1 MAEHP
6 NYLKTLPQD
15 LKAGLVVFLVALP
28 LCLGVAMASGVP
40 MISGIVAGVVGGIV
54 VAWLSGSHTSISGP
68 AAGLTAIIA
77 AQVAILGS
85 VEALL
90 VAVILAGIMQMALG
104 ALKAGSLAA
113 FIPGSVI
120 KGLLAAIGII
130 LILKQIP
137 FLVGYNPDWFGDM
150 TFNNTVSGE
159 NTFSEL
165 FLSASNIHPGATLI
179 GIISLMILLFWDKTP
194 MKKLSIPVPLVVV
207 IVGVVLVQLMPQLG
221 MLWGIVADDMVQVPS
236 TGSIMERLA
245 TIPTPDVSVLT
256 DPKVYIAAITIA
268 IVASLET
275 LLNLEAVDK
284 LDPKKRVSPPNRELF
299 AQGVGNMTSGLI
311 GGLPI
316 TSVVVRSSV
325 GISSGGQTRMTT
337 FIHGVLLLVSVLFL
351 PQVLNMIPL
360 SALAAILIFTG
371 FKLAAPKVFKD
382 MWAEGKVQ
390 FLPFI
395 VTIFAIVLTDLLV
408 GIIIGMVVA
417 TAFILYNNLQ
427 SPLRK
432 IKERHVGGEV
442 LRIELANQLTFMNRA
457 ALLDTLNEI
466 EEGTQLVLD
475 ARDTDYM
482 DSDIIALINEFEQKT
497 APVHNINVSLVGF
510 KDHYDKDDHISYI
523 DVTTREIQNKAKP
536 ADVLEMLK
544 AGNQRFVAG
553 EPIMRD
559 SRRQVGNT
567 SEGQFP
573 QAMVLTCMDSRVAT
587 EMMFDAGLGDLFSL
601 RVAGNVAAEQE
612 LGSMEYGCGVAGAK
626 LILVLGHTRCGAV
639 AATVDLVAGG
649 DANANAGEGFDNL
662 SVITNKI
669 AHCVHEETETQ
680 CDRNGKNEDFV
691 KRITELNVKK
701 TMDDIYQKS
710 SVLRNLIDEEKI
722 LLVGG
727 IYNVQTGEVEMLIS

>member
-40 MISGIVAGVVGGIV
+40 MISGIVAGVVGGII

-150 TFNNTVSGE
+150 TFGNTVSGE

-165 FLSASNIHPGATLI
+165 FLSVSNIHPGATLI
-179 GIISLMILLFWDKTP
+179 GIVSLLILLYWDKTP

-207 IVGVVLVQLMPQLG
+207 VVGVILVQAIPQFGL
-221 MLWGIVADDMVQVPS
+221 LWGIVADDMVQVPS
-236 TGSIMERLA
+236 TGSIMERIA
-245 TIPTPDVSVLT
+245 SIPAPDVSALSN
-256 DPKVYIAAITIA
+256 PNVYIAAITIA

-284 LDPKKRVSPPNRELF
+284 LDPKKRVSPPNREFF

-351 PQVLNMIPL
+351 PTVLNMIPL

-395 VTIFAIVLTDLLV
+395 VTILAIVLTDLLV

-442 LRIELANQLTFMNRA
+442 LRIELASQLTFMNRA
-457 ALLDTLNEI
+457 ALLDTLKTI
-466 EEGTQLVLD
+466 EADTQLVLD
-475 ARDTDYM
+475 ARETDYM
-482 DSDIIALINEFEQKT
+482 DSDIITLIHDFEQET
-497 APVHNINVSLVGF
+497 APAHNIKVSLLGF
-510 KDHYDKDDHISYI
+510 KDHYDKDDYISYL
-523 DVTTREIQNKAKP
+523 DVTTKEIQNKAKP
-536 ADVLEMLK
+536 SEVLEMLQE
-544 AGNQRFVAG
+544 GNKRFVAG
-553 EPIMRD
+553 QPIMRD

-587 EMMFDAGLGDLFSL
+587 EMMFDVGLGDLFSL

-639 AATVDLVAGG
+639 AATVDLVANG
-649 DANANAGEGFDNL
+649 DDKANAGEGFDNL

-669 AHCVHEETETQ
+669 AHCVHAETETQ
-680 CDRNGKNEDFV
+680 CDRHGKNEDFV
-691 KRITELNVKK
+691 RLITEKNVQQ
-701 TMDDIYQKS
+701 TMKDIYQKS

-722 LLVGG
+722 ILVGG
-727 IYNVQTGEVEMLIS
+727 IYNVKTGEVEILNS

>member
-245 TIPTPDVSVLT
+245 TIPTPDVSVLS

-662 SVITNKI
+662 SIITNKI

-680 CDRNGKNEDFV
+680 CDRHGKNEDFV

>member
-68 AAGLTAIIA
+68 AAGLTAIVA

-90 VAVILAGIMQMALG
+90 VAVILAGMLQMALG
-104 ALKAGSLAA
+104 ALKAGSLAV
-113 FIPGSVI
+113 FIPSSVI

-150 TFNNTVSGE
+150 TFNNIRGS
-159 NTFSEL
+159 NTFTEL
-165 FLSASNIHPGATLI
+165 FLSVSNIHPGATLI
-179 GIISLMILLFWDKTP
+179 GVISLLILLFWDKTP
-194 MKKLSIPVPLVVV
+194 MQKLSIPVPLVVV
-207 IVGVVLVQLMPQLG
+207 IVGVILVQAMPQLG
-221 MLWGIVADDMVQVPS
+221 LLWGIVADDMVQVPS

-299 AQGVGNMTSGLI
+299 AQGAGNMTSGLI

-371 FKLAAPKVFKD
+371 FKLATPKVFKE

-408 GIIIGMVVA
+408 GIIIGMIVA

-432 IKERHVGGEV
+432 VKERHVGGDV
-442 LRIELANQLTFMNRA
+442 LRIELASQLTFMNRA
-457 ALLDTLNEI
+457 ALLDSLNNI
-466 EEGTQLVLD
+466 EPGTQLVLD
-475 ARDTDYM
+475 ARETDYM
-482 DSDIIALINEFEQKT
+482 DSDIIALIHEYEQET
-497 APVHNINVSLVGF
+497 APVHNINVSLIGF

-523 DVTTREIQNKAKP
+523 DVTTREIQNKATP
-536 ADVLEMLK
+536 ADVLTML
-544 AGNQRFVAG
+544 AEGNKRFVAG

-559 SRRQVGNT
+559 ARRQVDNT

-639 AATVDLVAGG
+639 AATVDLVASG
-649 DANANAGEGFDNL
+649 DDKANAGEGFDNL

-680 CDRNGKNEDFV
+680 CDRHGKNEDFV

-727 IYNVQTGEVEMLIS
+727 IYNVQTGEVEMLSS

>member
-245 TIPTPDVSVLT
+245 TIPTPDVSVLS

-649 DANANAGEGFDNL
+649 DDKANAGEGFDNL

-680 CDRNGKNEDFV
+680 CDRHGKNEDFV

>member
-68 AAGLTAIIA
+68 AAGLTAIVA

-90 VAVILAGIMQMALG
+90 VAVILAGMLQMALG
-104 ALKAGSLAA
+104 ALKAGSLAV
-113 FIPGSVI
+113 FIPSSVI

-150 TFNNTVSGE
+150 TFNNIRGS
-159 NTFSEL
+159 NTFTEL
-165 FLSASNIHPGATLI
+165 FLSVSNIHPGATLI
-179 GIISLMILLFWDKTP
+179 GVISLLILLFWDKTP
-194 MKKLSIPVPLVVV
+194 MQKLSIPVPLVVV
-207 IVGVVLVQLMPQLG
+207 IVGVILVQAMPQLG
-221 MLWGIVADDMVQVPS
+221 LLWGIVADDMVQVPS

-299 AQGVGNMTSGLI
+299 AQGAGNMTSGLI

-325 GISSGGQTRMTT
+325 GISSGGMTRMTT

-395 VTIFAIVLTDLLV
+395 VTIVAIVLTDLLI

-432 IKERHVGGEV
+432 VKERHVGGDV
-442 LRIELANQLTFMNRA
+442 LRIELASQLTFMNRA
-457 ALLDTLNEI
+457 ALLDTLNNI
-466 EEGTQLVLD
+466 EPGTQLVLD
-475 ARDTDYM
+475 ARETDYM
-482 DSDIIALINEFEQKT
+482 DSDIIALIHEFEQET
-497 APVHNINVSLVGF
+497 APVHDIKVSLVGF

-523 DVTTREIQNKAKP
+523 DVTTREIQNKATP
-536 ADVLEMLK
+536 TDVLTML
-544 AGNQRFVAG
+544 AEGNKRFVAG
-553 EPIMRD
+553 KPIMRD
-559 SRRQVGNT
+559 ARRQVGNT

-639 AATVDLVAGG
+639 AATVDLVASG
-649 DANANAGEGFDNL
+649 DDKANAGEGFDNL

-680 CDRNGKNEDFV
+680 CDRHGKNEDFV

-727 IYNVQTGEVEMLIS
+727 IYNVQTGEVEMLNS

>member
-40 MISGIVAGVVGGIV
+40 MISGIVAGVVGGII

-90 VAVILAGIMQMALG
+90 VAVILAGMLQMALG
-104 ALKAGSLAA
+104 ALKAGSLAV
-113 FIPGSVI
+113 FIPSSVI

-150 TFNNTVSGE
+150 TFNTVGGE

-165 FLSASNIHPGATLI
+165 FLSASNIHPGATFI
-179 GIISLMILLFWDKTP
+179 GIISLLILLFWDKTP

-207 IVGVVLVQLMPQLG
+207 IVGVILVQAMPQLG
-221 MLWGIVADDMVQVPS
+221 LLWGIMADDMVQVPS
-236 TGSIMERLA
+236 TGSIMERIA
-245 TIPTPDVSVLT
+245 SIPSPDVSVLS

-325 GISSGGQTRMTT
+325 GISAGGQTRMTT

-351 PQVLNMIPL
+351 PQVLNLIPL

-395 VTIFAIVLTDLLV
+395 MTIVAIVLTDLLI
-408 GIIIGMVVA
+408 GIIIGMAVA

-442 LRIELANQLTFMNRA
+442 LRIELASQLTFMNRA

-466 EEGTQLVLD
+466 EAGTQLVLD
-475 ARDTDYM
+475 ARETDYM
-482 DSDIIALINEFEQKT
+482 DSDIIALIHEFEQET
-497 APVHNINVSLVGF
+497 APAHKIKVSLLGF

-536 ADVLEMLK
+536 SDVLEMLK
-544 AGNQRFVAG
+544 EGNKRFVSG
-553 EPIMRD
+553 EPIIRD
-559 SRRQVGNT
+559 SRRQIDNT
-567 SEGQFP
+567 AEGQFP

-587 EMMFDAGLGDLFSL
+587 EMMFDVGLGDLFSL

-612 LGSMEYGCGVAGAK
+612 LGSMEYGCGIAGAK
-626 LILVLGHTRCGAV
+626 LILVLGHTGCGAV
-639 AATVDLVAGG
+639 AATVDLVAKG
-649 DANANAGEGFDNL
+649 DDKADAGEGFNNL

-669 AHCVHEETETQ
+669 AHCVHEETQTQ
-680 CDRNGKNEDFV
+680 GDDRHAKNTDFV
-691 KRITELNVKK
+691 KRITEINVQQ
-701 TMDDIYQKS
+701 TMKDVYQKS
-710 SVLRNLIDEEKI
+710 SVLRNLIDQEKV

-727 IYNVQTGEVEMLIS
+727 IYNVKTGEVEFLNS

>member
-612 LGSMEYGCGVAGAK
+612 IGSMEYGCGVAGAK

-669 AHCVHEETETQ
+669 AHCVHEETDTQ
-680 CDRNGKNEDFV
+680 CDRHGKNEDFV

>member
-669 AHCVHEETETQ
+669 AHCVHEETDTQ
-680 CDRNGKNEDFV
+680 CDRHGKNEDFV

>member
-68 AAGLTAIIA
+68 AAGLTAIVA

-90 VAVILAGIMQMALG
+90 VAVILAGMLQMALG
-104 ALKAGSLAA
+104 ALKAGSLAV
-113 FIPGSVI
+113 FIPSSVI

-150 TFNNTVSGE
+150 TFNNIRGS
-159 NTFSEL
+159 NTFTEL
-165 FLSASNIHPGATLI
+165 FLSVSNIHPGATLI
-179 GIISLMILLFWDKTP
+179 GVISLLILLFWDKTP
-194 MKKLSIPVPLVVV
+194 MQKLSIPVPLVVV
-207 IVGVVLVQLMPQLG
+207 IVGVILVQAMPQLG
-221 MLWGIVADDMVQVPS
+221 LLWGIVADDMVQVPS

-299 AQGVGNMTSGLI
+299 AQGAGNMTSGLI

-371 FKLAAPKVFKD
+371 FKLATPKVFKE

-408 GIIIGMVVA
+408 GIIIGMIVA

-432 IKERHVGGEV
+432 VKERHVGGDV
-442 LRIELANQLTFMNRA
+442 LRIELASQLTFMNRA
-457 ALLDTLNEI
+457 ALLDSLNNI
-466 EEGTQLVLD
+466 EPGTQLVLD
-475 ARDTDYM
+475 ARETDYM
-482 DSDIIALINEFEQKT
+482 DSDIIALIHEYEQET
-497 APVHNINVSLVGF
+497 APVHNINVSLIGF

-523 DVTTREIQNKAKP
+523 DVTTREIQNKATP
-536 ADVLEMLK
+536 ADVLTML
-544 AGNQRFVAG
+544 AEGNKRFVAG
-553 EPIMRD
+553 QPIMRD
-559 SRRQVGNT
+559 ARRQVDNT

-639 AATVDLVAGG
+639 AATVDLVASG
-649 DANANAGEGFDNL
+649 DDKANAGEGFDNL

-680 CDRNGKNEDFV
+680 CDRHGKNEDFV

-727 IYNVQTGEVEMLIS
+727 IYNVQTGEVEMLSS